1 MNLSLIP
8 PFLRRTAVIAIL
20 IALALGAQSPTV
32 AATWNEA
39 GDAGD
44 ALLIAQ
50 TTIGIGPLTQINGT
64 LPTDSDLD
72 LYLIRITNAASFL
85 AYRNGALAQ
94 TDPDLWL
101 FNLSG
106 NGVTFNNT
114 TAAGQ
119 TGLTSANVTAN
130 GLYYLGISNG
140 GAVARSAG
148 GAIWNTGNAGPFVGE
163 RAPDGPGAGSPFTS
177 WSSLGVNNLT
187 FNYTI
192 NLQGADFAQAPE
204 PTALVLLG
212 LGLLPLA
219 VRRFRQ

>member
-1 MNLSLIP
+1 MNKIKSLKA
-8 PFLRRTAVIAIL
+8 LVSVSVALVTLMAARTTTL
-20 IALALGAQSPTV
+20 
-32 AATWNEA
+32 AATWNES

-44 ALLIAQ
+44 SLFTAQ
-50 TTIGIGPLTQINGT
+50 STVGIGPLTQINGT
-64 LPTDSDLD
+64 LPSDSDLD
-72 LYLIRITNAASFL
+72 LFLIRITNAASFL
-85 AYRNGALAQ
+85 AYRNGAVAQ

-101 FNLSG
+101 FDLSG
-106 NGVTFNNT
+106 NGITFNNT

-140 GAVARSAG
+140 GAVANSSG

-163 RAPDGPGAGSPFTS
+163 RAPDGPGAASPFTG

-192 NLQGADFAQAPE
+192 NLQGADFAVAPE
-204 PTALVLLG
+204 PSSMALAMLG
-212 LGLLPLA
+212 LAALA
-219 VRRFRQ
+219 TRRAARR